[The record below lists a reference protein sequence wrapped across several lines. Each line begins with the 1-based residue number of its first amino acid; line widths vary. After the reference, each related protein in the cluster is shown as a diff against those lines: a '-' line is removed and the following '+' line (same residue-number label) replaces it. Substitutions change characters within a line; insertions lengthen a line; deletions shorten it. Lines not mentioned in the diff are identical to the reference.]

1 MRSKILRR
9 VSWQTDQLYR
19 IEGARRALQAARKEA
34 REIAAIRAWEAEGRR
49 KAAESWRL
57 EQERRLAKRKFD
69 AAWRER
75 ERYRL
80 EHERRLAVVREYGGY
95 RQRDRWIRE
104 RRLDGMRLREI
115 AAEAAVSVERV
126 RQICRRRRDRPWL
139 RYVA

>member
-19 IEGARRALQAARKEA
+19 IEGARRALQAARQEA

-57 EQERRLAKRKFD
+57 EQERRLAKRK
-69 AAWRER
+69 WREEL

-80 EHERRLAVVREYGGY
+80 ADERRLAVVRERGGY

-104 RRLDGMRLREI
+104 QWVNGVRLREI